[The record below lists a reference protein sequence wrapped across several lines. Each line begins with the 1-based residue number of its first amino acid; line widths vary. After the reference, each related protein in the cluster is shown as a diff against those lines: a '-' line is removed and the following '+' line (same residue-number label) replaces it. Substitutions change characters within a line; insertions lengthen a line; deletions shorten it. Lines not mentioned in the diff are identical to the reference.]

1 MGAANMNPDLAASR
15 AVTRPVAR
23 AGPRRDRLVARVLGR
38 RAIPFV
44 GAAVVAIVGE
54 MVVRAG
60 WAPSSV
66 AAPTD
71 VWREFINDPNS
82 LWFEVQPTLSAS
94 LVGFAYA
101 TGIALAV
108 SVLTAVV
115 PWATGVIYRVS
126 VVTYSV
132 PLIALTP
139 VLLVWIGN
147 GQSLRITIAAIASFF
162 PVAVGCIQG
171 FRAVDPGRDELL
183 SQLAA
188 STYQRFRFLVL
199 PESLPYV
206 FAGLKVGA
214 ASAVLGAI
222 ISEWSGATQGL
233 GVAMIT
239 ALSGYNPPGVWLTI
253 VASSALTAALYL
265 AVGVLERLT
274 IRWEYDRD
282 AVAAK
287 S

>member
-1 MGAANMNPDLAASR
+1 
-15 AVTRPVAR
+15 
-23 AGPRRDRLVARVLGR
+23 
-38 RAIPFV
+38 
-44 GAAVVAIVGE
+44 
-54 MVVRAG
+54 
-60 WAPSSV
+60 
-66 AAPTD
+66 
-71 VWREFINDPNS
+71 
-82 LWFEVQPTLSAS
+82 
-94 LVGFAYA
+94 
-101 TGIALAV
+101 
-108 SVLTAVV
+108 
-115 PWATGVIYRVS
+115 
-126 VVTYSV
+126 
-132 PLIALTP
+132 

>member
-147 GQSLRITIAAIASFF
+147 GQSLASSTSPRSSPPTAPPSTATPPRSWGAYCTGPSTSGQPHPETSSRGSSPRAAPSLIFN
-162 PVAVGCIQG
+162 
-171 FRAVDPGRDELL
+171 GR
-183 SQLAA
+183 
-188 STYQRFRFLVL
+188 
-199 PESLPYV
+199 
-206 FAGLKVGA
+206 
-214 ASAVLGAI
+214 
-222 ISEWSGATQGL
+222 GL
-233 GVAMIT
+233 G
-239 ALSGYNPPGVWLTI
+239 GQPDGVGTGL
-253 VASSALTAALYL
+253 
-265 AVGVLERLT
+265 
-274 IRWEYDRD
+274 
-282 AVAAK
+282 
-287 S
+287 